1 MSGAELE
8 QQELDREYRE
18 GLIYNGYTLHFS
30 VVVVVVASI
39 AVCLELFRNR
49 WGERYG
55 HILSKMWSHSHPS

>member
-49 WGERYG
+49 
-55 HILSKMWSHSHPS
+55 